1 MADAKNP
8 EVTIEMEDGGKI
20 VVELYPNM
28 APNTVNSFIS
38 LINKGFYNGLTFH
51 RLVPEFV
58 IQGGDPSGD
67 GTGGPGYSI
76 KGEFATNGFT
86 QNTLTHERG
95 VISMAR
101 SQSKDSAGSQFFI
114 CVADALTLDEP
125 DYGYCAFGRV
135 KEGMDVVDNIVKQ
148 PNSGY
153 PHNSALEPPV
163 MKTIT
168 VDTFGVQYPEP
179 ETLPGK

>member
-1 MADAKNP
+1 MADSKNP

-20 VVELYPNM
+20 VIELYPGM

-38 LINKGFYNGLTFH
+38 LTNKGFYNGLTFH

-76 KGEFATNGFT
+76 KGEFATNGFA
-86 QNTLTHERG
+86 QNTLTHGRG
-95 VISMAR
+95 VVSMAR

-114 CVADALTLDEP
+114 CVADAFTLDEP

-135 KEGMDVVDNIVKQ
+135 KEGMDVVDKIVGQ

-163 MKTIT
+163 MKTVT